1 MKQIALLSIIIFG
14 IAAIDLY
21 SQDVNYQ
28 DLALSQGIDHTFSNN
43 TNGSGV
49 SFVDFDGDG
58 LDDITL
64 GTNEDDVIH
73 FYKNTGT
80 GFVRLNNLIG
90 LQENTKSILWVDYD
104 NDGDKDVFIG
114 AIMDQINYLEMKEK

>member
-1 MKQIALLSIIIFG
+1 MKQIALLSIIILR

-73 FYKNTGT
+73 FYKNMRI
-80 GFVRLNNLIG
+80 FLNIVKNHHKWYRIYYCHLFFYLKILIW
-90 LQENTKSILWVDYD
+90 S
-104 NDGDKDVFIG
+104 
-114 AIMDQINYLEMKEK
+114 QISVN